1 MARLLLIDVI
11 DDKVKEVN
19 IGESDLDVF
28 HEYLHCRCF
37 DVTERKIG
45 GKYFDIFCDDEGLL
59 QDPQPPIS
67 AYSIKDNEPMLVGNL
82 IIANHDMEGNTTDLS
97 DEDIKLIKENL
108 IFATS
113 PAKPKGYKLLAC
125 EY

>member
-1 MARLLLIDVI
+1 MARLLLIDVFNN
-11 DDKVKEVN
+11 DVREVN
-19 IGESDLDVF
+19 IGQGELDKF
-28 HEYLHCRCF
+28 YELLNCRCF
-37 DVTERKIG
+37 DITDRKIG

-67 AYSIKDNEPMLVGNL
+67 AYSLETREPMLVGNL
-82 IIANHDMEGNTTDLS
+82 IIANHDREGNTTDLS
-97 DEDIKLIKENL
+97 DEDIEHIKENQ

-113 PAKPKGYKLLAC
+113 PAKPKGYKLLTC